1 MMIIRYFLI
10 CVLVCALVLIVPAS
24 GHVPVSA
31 DNNDNINAA
40 FFLEKPI
47 KSYAIYGHL
56 HDAGEVAYYQFRM
69 NAGDRLSLSLMTSGY
84 NKPVPDLIV
93 MSPGMQQPLDEIP
106 STISV
111 PAGYG
116 TEIIKGQKPLHAEY
130 EPFSPGAIFK
140 VATYSKE
147 ITTPGIYYVA
157 VVSPA
162 DETRYSIAVGYLEEF
177 SPGEWVLIP
186 INVMSTH
193 LWEGQSIIA
202 ILAPFLAV
210 VVFGFIIIARREQRK
225 GTNPRIAFWLTTVA
239 GLFYMGGAAIT
250 VMQMIRAMGIA
261 GPSPAIVLTL
271 FFALI
276 PIVLGLWAL
285 RIARSPA
292 PRSLQDRIFLVLIGV
307 LGLVFWAGLVVGP
320 VIAFIAAVSPATLQN
335 VG

>member
-1 MMIIRYFLI
+1 MMITRYSLLT
-10 CVLVCALVLIVPAS
+10 VLVCSLVLIVPAS
-24 GHVPVSA
+24 GHVLVSA

-40 FFLEKPI
+40 FSVEKPI

-56 HDAGEVAYYQFRM
+56 HDAGDVAYYQFRM
-69 NAGDRLSLSLMTSGY
+69 NPGDWLSLSLMTSGY
-84 NKPVPDLIV
+84 NKPVPDMIV
-93 MSPGMQQPLDEIP
+93 MSPGMQLPPDVIP
-106 STISV
+106 SKISV

-116 TEIIKGQKPLHAEY
+116 TEIIKGQKPLHTEY

-140 VATYSKE
+140 VVTYTKE
-147 ITTPGIYYVA
+147 IPTPGIYYVTI
-157 VVSPA
+157 VSPA

-177 SPGEWVLIP
+177 SPAEWVLVP

-210 VVFGFIIIARREQRK
+210 VVFGFIVISRREQRK
-225 GTNPRIAFWLTTVA
+225 GTNPRIAFWLATVA
-239 GLFYMGGAAIT
+239 GLFYLGGAAIT
-250 VMQMIRAMGIA
+250 VVQMIRALGIT
-261 GPSPAIVLTL
+261 GPSPAMLLTL

-285 RIARSPA
+285 RIARSPT
-292 PRSLQDRIFLVLIGV
+292 PRSLRDRIFLMLIGV

-320 VIAFIAAVSPATLQN
+320 VIAFSAAVLPAALQ
-335 VG
+335 